1 MKLLNL
7 WGIEHYKDWLKI
19 VIIYNYGFIL
29 YNVFYEEEILFKKL
43 GIKWG

>member
-1 MKLLNL
+1 MMKYISVSIKIN
-7 WGIEHYKDWLKI
+7 KKI
-19 VIIYNYGFIL
+19 VMIYNYGFIL